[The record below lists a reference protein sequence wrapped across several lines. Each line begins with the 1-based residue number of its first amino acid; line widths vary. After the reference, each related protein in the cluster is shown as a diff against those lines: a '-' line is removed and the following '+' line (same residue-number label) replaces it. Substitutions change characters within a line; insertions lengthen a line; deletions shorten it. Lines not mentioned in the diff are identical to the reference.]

1 MLISLMD
8 KERRTTLRVPFVAH
22 AEITEAGAGVS
33 IVARV
38 SDISKDGCYVDLRSA
53 LPQGTSVRIRI
64 RTATEIFEASA
75 VVGYTHPHL
84 GMGLIFGEIDS
95 ESQAVLQKWIA
106 LATRRQSDD
115 V

>member
-1 MLISLMD
+1 MD

-22 AEITEAGAGVS
+22 AEITEVGASVS
-33 IVARV
+33 ILARV
-38 SDISKDGCYVDLRSA
+38 SDISRDGCYVDLRSA
-53 LPQGTSVRIRI
+53 LPQGTSVQIRI

-84 GMGLIFGEIDS
+84 GMGLIFSEINS
-95 ESQAVLQKWIA
+95 ESQAILQKWIA
-106 LATRRQSDD
+106 FAARAQSDE